1 MNRYKTIAATIT
13 CFALSSGCSLPVT
26 GFSVISTKS
35 TVLNADPQRGKRVSA
50 KDCVPVILVHWGQ
63 PDLKTAINKA
73 IESAGPDYDALI
85 DGAVYRRYEHFLFGR
100 ECWEVKGTAVAR
112 PPTTAI

>member
-1 MNRYKTIAATIT
+1 MNRHTIIAAACIS
-13 CFALSSGCSLPVT
+13 FSVGCSLPVT
-26 GFSVISTKS
+26 DFRVISTKH
-35 TVLNADPQRGKRVSA
+35 TVLNTDPQNGKRVSA
-50 KDCVPVILVHWGQ
+50 KDCVPVIIVHWGQ
-63 PDLKTAINKA
+63 PDLKAAINKA

-112 PPTTAI
+112 PLTAAM